1 MKCCA
6 LYADMCYIL
15 IYILCRMI
23 SGRETDHRLKW
34 VAGYKA
40 ALFSSFSPPYSPCPP
55 LSVFTVCW

>member
-15 IYILCRMI
+15 YTVQNDLRA
-23 SGRETDHRLKW
+23 GHRHRLKW

-40 ALFSSFSPPYSPCPP
+40 PLFSSFSPPYSPCPP